1 MAVPAVDYVGHG
13 VPDFDL
19 VGQAVLY
26 VDILQ
31 TLEDC
36 YDWKISDFD
45 FETKRARAV
54 IALEKTL
61 YSVVAWES

>member
-1 MAVPAVDYVGHG
+1 MPDVDYVGHG
-13 VPDFDL
+13 VPDFDY

-36 YDWKISDFD
+36 YDWKILDFD

-54 IALEKTL
+54 VVLEKTL
-61 YSVVAWES
+61 YSVVVWES